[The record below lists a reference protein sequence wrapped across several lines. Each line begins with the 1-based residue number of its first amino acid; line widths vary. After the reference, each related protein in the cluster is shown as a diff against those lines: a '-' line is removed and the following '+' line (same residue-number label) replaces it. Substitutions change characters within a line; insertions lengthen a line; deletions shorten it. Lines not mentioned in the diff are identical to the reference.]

1 MFRKSYPLIYPQGV
15 SSKIFTPM
23 NINFY
28 LKNYINK
35 EGKSPIYMYIT
46 SAGKRERIPMDIFI
60 KPADWDN
67 SKRRA
72 KPKSENSETI
82 NLLLDQ
88 AYTKISDIRVHYRLS
103 KMHLSIDKLIDEFK
117 NLTPN
122 HDFISF
128 MKHHTENL
136 ILRPSSYKKH
146 LSEIKKLEE
155 FKKFIPFS
163 EVTMEFV
170 NNYRGFLVNKKKNAP
185 TTIAFSIKTILKYIR
200 AAKKQGIFLNLDPSD
215 IKPGSTKGNR
225 VNLTL
230 EEVDRLKSYYE
241 SGFIKPHHRLTL
253 GYFLFSCYTSLRISD
268 VKNLKRDDLTG
279 DTIMYTSTKTRNNH
293 TIILNKTAKKI
304 VEENEDL
311 FAKWTS
317 DQKMNKALKEIANIC
332 SIKKTVHFHVARHS
346 FATNF
351 LRKGGKIEDLQVIM
365 DHSDIQTTMVY
376 VHIVR
381 AESVKSIYLM
391 DE

>member
-1 MFRKSYPLIYPQGV
+1 
-15 SSKIFTPM
+15 
-23 NINFY
+23 
-28 LKNYINK
+28 
-35 EGKSPIYMYIT
+35 
-46 SAGKRERIPMDIFI
+46 
-60 KPADWDN
+60 
-67 SKRRA
+67 
-72 KPKSENSETI
+72 
-82 NLLLDQ
+82 
-88 AYTKISDIRVHYRLS
+88 
-103 KMHLSIDKLIDEFK
+103 
-117 NLTPN
+117 
-122 HDFISF
+122 
-128 MKHHTENL
+128 
-136 ILRPSSYKKH
+136 
-146 LSEIKKLEE
+146 
-155 FKKFIPFS
+155 
-163 EVTMEFV
+163 
-170 NNYRGFLVNKKKNAP
+170 
-185 TTIAFSIKTILKYIR
+185 
-200 AAKKQGIFLNLDPSD
+200 
-215 IKPGSTKGNR
+215 
-225 VNLTL
+225 
-230 EEVDRLKSYYE
+230 
-241 SGFIKPHHRLTL
+241 
-253 GYFLFSCYTSLRISD
+253 LRISD

-332 SIKKTVHFHVARHS
+332 SIKKKVHFHVARHS